1 MWKDKSD
8 SQVSKVMIS
17 DAALPF
23 VARGGRLFSGQVIS
37 TDPGIKD
44 GDDVLIVDRRERP
57 VRMLRIYTGQ

>member
-17 DAALPF
+17 DAAVPF
-23 VARGGRLFSGQVIS
+23 VARRLFSGQVIS

>member
-17 DAALPF
+17 DAAVPF

>member
-1 MWKDKSD
+1 MLQCLS
-8 SQVSKVMIS
+8 S
-17 DAALPF
+17 P
-23 VARGGRLFSGQVIS
+23 GGRLFSGQVIS